1 MFLPIISERSLT
13 VKVTVKKGLLYVDY
27 ELLLEVQRVRI
38 GNIAGIVGLG
48 LSDRSTNT
56 VCFNSN
62 RTSHWP
68 IYSVLDGLF
77 LPQFYF

>member
-38 GNIAGIVGLG
+38 GNIAG
-48 LSDRSTNT
+48 SWFRSK
-56 VCFNSN
+56 
-62 RTSHWP
+62 
-68 IYSVLDGLF
+68 
-77 LPQFYF
+77 